1 MFGVSLRPTGC
12 LLNSGERKHEIL
24 HELTG
29 LMAQLKATAQASGS
43 CFQLPL
49 AGAEPALPFS
59 LS

>member
-1 MFGVSLRPTGC
+1 MFGVSLS
-12 LLNSGERKHEIL
+12 LLDDFLIL
-24 HELTG
+24 GKENMKFFRQLTR
-29 LMAQLKATAQASGS
+29 LMAQLKATAQATGL